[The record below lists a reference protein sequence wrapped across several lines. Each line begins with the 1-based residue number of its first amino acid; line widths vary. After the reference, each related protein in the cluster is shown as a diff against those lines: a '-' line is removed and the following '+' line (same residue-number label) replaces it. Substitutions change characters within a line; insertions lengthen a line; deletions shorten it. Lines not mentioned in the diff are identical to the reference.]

1 MMQGIRRLNMN
12 NPNVPTEKIVQG
24 VVDNTYYGPEDTIAD
39 GEPVNLAQ
47 ECTLLTPQSSKLNL
61 QFFIAL

>member
-1 MMQGIRRLNMN
+1 MN

-39 GEPVNLAQ
+39 GEPLTLAQ
-47 ECTLLTPQSSKLNL
+47 ECTLLTP
-61 QFFIAL
+61 

>member
-1 MMQGIRRLNMN
+1 MN
-12 NPNVPTEKIVQG
+12 NPSVPIEQIVQE
-24 VVDNTYYGPEDTIAD
+24 VIENTYYGPEDTIAD
-39 GEPVNLAQ
+39 GEPVTLAQ